1 MRSSISI
8 LVKID
13 SNILLDPNELAVG
26 KFWRAFHCFRCFC
39 YAYTW
44 NSAFITTFLFYFI
57 AKLKFGTCKL
67 LLTLVPQQVHYACV
81 H

>member
-1 MRSSISI
+1 MRFSISI
-8 LVKID
+8 LTKID
-13 SNILLDPNELAVG
+13 SNILLDPDQLAVG
-26 KFWRAFHCFRCFC
+26 KIWHTFHYFGCFF

-44 NSAFITTFLFYFI
+44 NKALMTFLFYFT